1 MATHEIASRMLAR
14 SGQVADAEPVIPGI
28 RPLEPR
34 SNSHG
39 LRIGGIR
46 HTRKARQG
54 DRKRSENHNCRVEDA
69 SPERRIVEVAKMP
82 AQHAELNRSQCFP
95 FLDFIGIV
103 FAEQLDDDFLD
114 LFSEWR
120 VHHVHFTMP
129 WDFHC

>member
-1 MATHEIASRMLAR
+1 MLAR
-14 SGQVADAEPVIPGI
+14 SDQVADAEPVIPGI

-54 DRKRSENHNCRVEDA
+54 TASDRRITIAGWRVLL
-69 SPERRIVEVAKMP
+69 PERRIVEVAKMP
-82 AQHAELNRSQCFP
+82 AQHAELNRSQYFP

-103 FAEQLDDDFLD
+103 FAEQLEDDF
-114 LFSEWR
+114 
-120 VHHVHFTMP
+120 
-129 WDFHC
+129 